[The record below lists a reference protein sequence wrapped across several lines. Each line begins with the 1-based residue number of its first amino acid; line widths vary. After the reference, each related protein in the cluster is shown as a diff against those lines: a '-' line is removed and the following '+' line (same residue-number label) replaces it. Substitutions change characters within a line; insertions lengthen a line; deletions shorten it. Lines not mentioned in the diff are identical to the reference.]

1 MKTIE
6 ALKEMTQEELIAM
19 VQDLEEKLKKE
30 KDAWFD
36 MYNQKEKAIAK
47 FTNLRDT
54 LKGIVSMTE

>member
-6 ALKEMTQEELIAM
+6 ELKEMTQDELIAM
-19 VQDLEEKLKKE
+19 VQNLEEKLKKE

-36 MYNQKEKAIAK
+36 MYNQREKATAK
-47 FTNLRDT
+47 FANLRDT